1 MLYMSGV
8 MSVENRLCAV
18 MTTLKART
26 LRAYVIV
33 LHTRMHQYSSYE
45 KYFPSMNHFF

>member
-8 MSVENRLCAV
+8 MPVENRLCAV

-33 LHTRMHQYSSYE
+33 LHTRMQQYSSYNE
-45 KYFPSMNHFF
+45 YFQGMNLFF